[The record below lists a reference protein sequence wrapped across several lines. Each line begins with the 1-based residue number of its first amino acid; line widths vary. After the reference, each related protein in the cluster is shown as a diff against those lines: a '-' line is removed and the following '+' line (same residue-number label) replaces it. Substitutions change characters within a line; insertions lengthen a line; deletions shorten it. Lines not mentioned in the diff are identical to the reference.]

1 MADKE
6 PKLET
11 KSKQMINQTMNDPI
25 KYLITGAAIALVCG
39 TAGTIGGAWIMKDAS
54 GPRLQVR
61 SQGPTINGQPSPIT
75 IQPANL
81 NNPTVFNGQR
91 LQQNPTITIPP
102 RPGGPSV
109 AHPPSGNPTM
119 SYNQFQKL
127 NELPDVKAARDAF
140 MEAQK
145 KYSETMKKAAE
156 SSQSTVA
163 SVSKITPVTLQ
174 APPPPGSG
182 PAATAPKVSPITI
195 QIPPAGSTNG
205 VGKTGM

>member
-1 MADKE
+1 
-6 PKLET
+6 
-11 KSKQMINQTMNDPI
+11 
-25 KYLITGAAIALVCG
+25 
-39 TAGTIGGAWIMKDAS
+39 
-54 GPRLQVR
+54 
-61 SQGPTINGQPSPIT
+61 
-75 IQPANL
+75 
-81 NNPTVFNGQR
+81 
-91 LQQNPTITIPP
+91 
-102 RPGGPSV
+102 
-109 AHPPSGNPTM
+109 M